1 MEELKNAGVDVSPER
16 LQAIMNNSKEIF
28 GGNKGGEGEGGKKE

>member
-16 LQAIMNNSKEIF
+16 LQAIMNSQKGLF
-28 GGNKGGEGEGGKKE
+28 GGEGGNNDGGKKE